1 MATADTDW
9 VRIAVE
15 GAGWA
20 ASSLVG
26 LVVGA
31 WRGGRRSANH
41 DQRVKDD
48 YDGKIGK
55 LREDTRAAMEKYTE
69 NADARNTLLIEQ
81 FKESFEGIRR
91 QFDEHRLGT
100 ERDFVRKDEFR
111 VLREEIREDMREIKT
126 MIQNIAR
133 Q

>member
-1 MATADTDW
+1 MADTDW
-9 VRIAVE
+9 VRIAIE

-31 WRGGRRSANH
+31 WRGGRRSAHH
-41 DQRVKDD
+41 DQWIKDD
-48 YDGKIGK
+48 YDGKITK

-69 NADARNTLLIEQ
+69 SADARNSLLIEQ

-126 MIQNIAR
+126 MIQDITR
-133 Q
+133 R